1 MQLQA
6 WLRLNYYMLT
16 LLLTDQ
22 LVFSLPSAQEGRKE
36 GRKAGREEGD
46 GHVLRILST
55 TTVNLNNCD
64 VGMTM
69 EGNLERTYMGARQPA
84 SQTDIRQNE
93 SYITKRMWNDIRTF
107 LRNGSLSLPRT
118 LKSLAVQ
125 AVSRLVY

>member
-1 MQLQA
+1 
-6 WLRLNYYMLT
+6 MLT

-107 LRNGSLSLPRT
+107 LRNGSLSL
-118 LKSLAVQ
+118 
-125 AVSRLVY
+125 SREL